1 MLIGKISDNS
11 EFIYLKVIG
20 NQMRK
25 ILVAATLA
33 VVLSGCQTLDLNRLE
48 TADLDNRVQ
57 ELKYQQKLSAY
68 VQESKISNSSKRNSD
83 WRLWQTPI
91 PNAANYDLWERIRS
105 GFKLDA
111 DQYLQKQVKAEL
123 NWFARH
129 QDYLDRVATRASLYM
144 FHIVEELEKNDL
156 PLELALL
163 PIVESAYEPYAYSH
177 GKAAGLW
184 QFIPSTG
191 RLFGMDQ
198 NHWYDARRDIITSTT
213 GAIKFLNS
221 LKNQFG
227 DWLLGLAAYNSGNG
241 RVSGA
246 IKSNRAR
253 GKGTSFWSLNLPK
266 ETRAYVPKLLALA
279 QIVANPEKYG
289 VRLKSIPNHPYFK
302 EVDTHG
308 QIDLAFVADLAD
320 MDIQDLYR
328 LNPALNRW
336 ATNPQGPHRLLV
348 PYDIADNL
356 QLKLDT
362 LQASERMKWAKYS
375 VKSGDT
381 LLSIANKYK
390 TTTEVIR
397 GANQLNTNLISA
409 GKQILVPIPS
419 GAASLYASEARQKML
434 AKEKFYTASRIY
446 YKVRKGDSL
455 WSIARKYKVTP
466 SKLAS
471 WNRMSVNSKIYPGKR
486 LVILRR

>member
-1 MLIGKISDNS
+1 MQRVLVIVILGLI
-11 EFIYLKVIG
+11 
-20 NQMRK
+20 
-25 ILVAATLA
+25 
-33 VVLSGCQTLDLNRLE
+33 LSGCQSMDFNAFE
-48 TADLDNRVQ
+48 APDINNRVQ

-68 VQESKISNSSKRNSD
+68 VQESRISNSSKRNSD
-83 WRLWQTPI
+83 WRLWQAPV
-91 PNAANYDLWERIRS
+91 PNVANYDLWERIRS

-111 DQYLQKQVKAEL
+111 DKYMQKQVRAEL
-123 NWFARH
+123 NWYARH
-129 QDYLDRVATRASLYM
+129 QSYLDRVATRASLYM
-144 FHIVEELEKNDL
+144 FHIVEELEKHDL

-191 RLFGMDQ
+191 RLFGMHQ
-198 NHWYDARRDIITSTT
+198 NHWYDGRRDVLTSTQ
-213 GAIKFLNS
+213 GAIKFLKS
-221 LKNQFG
+221 LKNEFG

-241 RVSGA
+241 RVRGA
-246 IKSNRAR
+246 IRSNRAR
-253 GKGTSFWSLNLPK
+253 GRGTSFWNLRLPR

-289 VRLKSIPNHPYFK
+289 VRLKTIANHPYFK
-302 EVDTHG
+302 EVNTHG
-308 QIDLAFVADLAD
+308 QIDLAFVADLAE

-328 LNPALNRW
+328 LNPELNRW
-336 ATNPQGPHRLLV
+336 ATNPQGPHKLLV

-362 LQASERMKWAKYS
+362 LQMSERMKWVKYS

-390 TTTEVIR
+390 STTEVIR
-397 GANQLNTNLISA
+397 SANKLNTNLISA
-409 GKQILVPIPS
+409 GKEILVPIPS
-419 GAASLYASEARQKML
+419 GAASFYASEARQKML
-434 AKEKFYTASRIY
+434 AKERFYTASRIY
-446 YKVRKGDSL
+446 YRVRRGDSL
-455 WSIARKYKVTP
+455 WSIARKYRVTP
-466 SKLAS
+466 RKLAAWNNMTVKSKLYA
-471 WNRMSVNSKIYPGKR
+471 GKR